1 MTRAQND
8 NQTRLLAYLAAGV
21 RTSED
26 IQKRLGLSQPTVSR
40 LIASLS
46 EKIVVIGK
54 ARARRYTLRRDVR
67 GLGGDFPV
75 FRIDRDGNA
84 SSDGV
89 LSAIGH
95 DEYLWQPKIG
105 EAVAS
110 KSLPWFLADLRPD
123 GFTGRAFV
131 RRMHEDLALPPRGLD
146 WHDDHVL
153 VALSRRGEDSM
164 GDLIVGQESL
174 DRYFRLTRESA
185 APIPQDE
192 LPSAY
197 PEMARLAMD
206 GQPVGSSAGGEQP
219 KFTVS
224 IERAGEV
231 LNVLVKFSP
240 PIDSIEGRRW
250 ADLLV
255 CEQIALQ
262 LVQEKGVPA
271 VKTAL
276 LESEGRVFLE
286 VVRFD
291 RVGRFGRLPMIS
303 LRAIDNEFYGWQDN
317 WVAAAKRVEADNRM
331 SREDA
336 RNLRWLSVFGDLIA
350 NTDQHFVNISLASEA
365 GHYSLLPAYDMLPML
380 YRPMDGAAPV
390 KAFRPPAFST
400 SAAGEWDSAL
410 SAAIIFWERAGED
423 LRISQDFRL
432 ICRANLKI
440 VRDLESGPR
449 LVE

>member
-131 RRMHEDLALPPRGLD
+131 RRLHEDLALPPRGLD

-250 ADLLV
+250 TDLLV

-303 LRAIDNEFYGWQDN
+303 LRAIDNELYGRQDN
-317 WVAAAKRVEADNRM
+317 WVAAAKKMEADNRM

-432 ICRANLKI
+432 ICRANLNI
-440 VRDLESGPR
+440 VRDFETGPR